1 MRVLISAIVTI
12 ALVYSALEPAAS
24 VGAEPKVSGEP
35 GTPPAIVQLRFSD
48 NSILNV
54 AIRDDKLA
62 FTTEFGKLSIP
73 IMQIQKVEFGMRIPE
88 DVAKAIAAAIT
99 KLGSDDFDERE
110 RANTELLKHGWKA
123 YPDLQ

>member
-62 FTTEFGKLSIP
+62 FTPAPGSQTAAPQFPVQPQRQIP
-73 IMQIQKVEFGMRIPE
+73 PRMRDIPE
-88 DVAKAIAAAIT
+88 
-99 KLGSDDFDERE
+99 R
-110 RANTELLKHGWKA
+110 RR
-123 YPDLQ
+123 